1 MSIHCPVFNLLFRES
16 GMSLVQGQLTDCIE
30 LIRERNRAVSLH
42 MSVELLDHR
51 ISSCMSK
58 VRQSLA
64 IEEQKLSDAESNR
77 NIPTSELKKWEQA
90 VLAASQQVDR
100 LETPTK
106 TDTTPPRKPLGNI
119 ANTPERNS
127 GKSSVRQ
134 IPGYKAFVNVEDNTE
149 HADLD
154 NSELL
159 QLHSRIIEQQDS
171 HLDGLSETIA
181 RQKQMGQLI
190 SNELDMHVD
199 LLDETEQVVD
209 STHARLNTAA
219 TRLGRVMEDH
229 ASNSQGI
236 DFVGFQN

>member
-1 MSIHCPVFNLLFRES
+1 MQTWTIVNYFNCTRELSNVSKIHVNPNTVVVKCKLNTIN
-16 GMSLVQGQLTDCIE
+16 GIE
-30 LIRERNRAVSLH
+30 
-42 MSVELLDHR
+42 
-51 ISSCMSK
+51 
-58 VRQSLA
+58 
-64 IEEQKLSDAESNR
+64 
-77 NIPTSELKKWEQA
+77 
-90 VLAASQQVDR
+90 
-100 LETPTK
+100 
-106 TDTTPPRKPLGNI
+106 
-119 ANTPERNS
+119 
-127 GKSSVRQ
+127 
-134 IPGYKAFVNVEDNTE
+134 
-149 HADLD
+149 
-154 NSELL
+154 
-159 QLHSRIIEQQDS
+159 QDS